1 MISYDDAV
9 TMILDNVQTLL
20 PVTRPISQALGLIL
34 AEPVLSKFDLPPA
47 DNSAMDGY
55 AFNFNGLPEDQTL
68 RQIAFVAAG
77 DFFSGSVAAAE
88 TVKIMTGAPVPEGCD
103 TVVPIEDVTVD
114 GERIILQRP
123 QKRGSHVRYQGEE
136 IAQGEVALPAGA
148 LINSGAIGQLA
159 SSGIEEISVI
169 PPVRVAILSTGD
181 ELVELGETPI
191 DGKIVNSN
199 SHLLAARVQEA
210 GCEPIMLG
218 IALDNPQ
225 SMEEKLRQGLE
236 ADLLITSGGV
246 SVGDRDYVQEI
257 LQLLGFEKKFW
268 QVAIKPGKPVLFGLI
283 DKQPILGLPGNPS
296 SSGAT
301 FDLFVRPALKKMM
314 GLEAP
319 RDSLLKARLTAPV
332 KGGHKRQNFLWG
344 EVVTVNGELTFSPSL
359 RQASGQNRCMQR
371 GGALLPMPIGG
382 PDLEAD
388 KEVKII
394 LLRLP

>member
-199 SHLLAARVQEA
+199 SHLLAARVREA

-314 GLEAP
+314 GLEAQ
-319 RDSLLKARLTAPV
+319 RDSLLKDRLTAPV

>member
-199 SHLLAARVQEA
+199 SHLLAARVREA

>member
-9 TMILDNVQTLL
+9 TMILDNVQTLQ
-20 PVTRPISQALGLIL
+20 PETRPISQALGLVL
-34 AEPVLSKFDLPPA
+34 AEPVLSRFDLPPA

-55 AFNFNGLPEDQTL
+55 AFNFDGLPEDQTL

-77 DFFSGSVAAAE
+77 DCFSGSVAPGE
-88 TVKIMTGAPVPEGCD
+88 TVKIMTGAPVPVGCD

-114 GERIILQRP
+114 GDRIILQKP

-136 IAQGEVALPAGA
+136 IARGEVALPAGA
-148 LINSGAIGQLA
+148 MINSGAIGQLA
-159 SSGIEEISVI
+159 SSGIAEISVI

-181 ELVELGETPI
+181 ELVELGETPT

-199 SHLLAARVQEA
+199 SHLLAARVREA
-210 GCEPIMLG
+210 GCEPVMLG

-268 QVAIKPGKPVLFGLI
+268 KVAIKPGKPVLFGLI
-283 DKQPILGLPGNPS
+283 DKQPILGLPGNPA

-314 GLEAP
+314 GRETA
-319 RDSLLKARLTAPV
+319 RDSLIKARLTTPV
-332 KGGHKRQNFLWG
+332 KGGHNRQNFLWG
-344 EVVTVNGELTFSPSL
+344 EVVTVNGELTFAPSL

-388 KEVKII
+388 TEVEII